1 MELLYVSTTLRLI
14 ASTRALSMTKGRTDM
29 TDNKNNIDSQL
40 ITGEES
46 LRVFE
51 GLNRG
56 MSRRNALQ
64 MLGLAGVAVAGAS
77 SLFGA
82 AGKLFADDEA
92 ASPGKGKPGGRIR
105 VAGSSSST
113 ADTLDPAKG
122 SSSTD
127 YVRHYMFYNG
137 LTRFDSHMVPQLEL
151 AERIETTDATLWVIS
166 LRKEVTFHN
175 GKALT
180 AADVVFSL
188 LRHKDPL
195 TGSKVLPL
203 ASQFAEVKAVGTHEV
218 QIQLSGPN
226 AELPSVLA
234 ISHMLIVP
242 EGTSDFNQGIGT
254 GPFKA
259 KEFKPGERSIG
270 VRNSNYWKPGLPYLD
285 EIEFIAIADESSR
298 VNALLSGDVHIV
310 NEVNPRSTVRIK
322 GSTKHRVVDSP
333 SGNYTDL
340 IIRQDQLP
348 GKSPEFTQ
356 AMKLLLDR
364 EQIKSAIFRGFA
376 RVGNDHPIAPG
387 ARFFNADLPQR
398 AYDPEKAKFLLKK
411 AGMESITMPLMCSP
425 AATGSVDIAVLLQQ
439 SAKEAGLKLDV
450 NRLPSDGYW
459 SNHWAK
465 HPLSFGNINPR
476 PNADMLFSQFFQST
490 APWNE
495 SGWKNEQFDQLLVQ
509 ARGETDEAKRG
520 KMYADMQTLVHEHS
534 GIGVP
539 VFISNIDGA
548 DQRVKGYGTN
558 PLGGFM
564 GYMFAEQV
572 WLDA

>member
-1 MELLYVSTTLRLI
+1 
-14 ASTRALSMTKGRTDM
+14 M
-29 TDNKNNIDSQL
+29 TDKKNSIDTQL
-40 ITGEES
+40 ITGTES

-64 MLGLAGVAVAGAS
+64 MLGLAGVAVAGAG
-77 SLFGA
+77 SLFGT
-82 AGKLFADDEA
+82 AGKLFADEEA

-105 VAGSSSST
+105 VAGSTSST

-188 LRHKDPL
+188 LRHKDPI

-203 ASQFAEVKAVGTHEV
+203 ASQFADVKAVGTHEV

-234 ISHMLIVP
+234 VSHMLIVP
-242 EGTSDFNQGIGT
+242 EGTSDFSQGIGT
-254 GPFKA
+254 GPFKV
-259 KEFKPGERSIG
+259 KEFKPGVRSVG

-285 EIEFIAIADESSR
+285 EIEFIGIADESSR
-298 VNALLSGDVHIV
+298 INALLSGDVHIV
-310 NEVNPRSTVRIK
+310 NEVNPRSTTRIK
-322 GSTKHRVVDSP
+322 ASARHRVIDSP

-340 IIRQDQLP
+340 IIRQDQMP

-364 EQIKSAIFRGFA
+364 EQIKSAIFRGYA

-398 AYDPEKAKFLLKK
+398 AYDPEQARSLLKK
-411 AGMESITMPLMCSP
+411 AGMESISMPLMCSP

-439 SAKEAGLKLDV
+439 SAKEAGLKLNV

-476 PNADMLFSQFFQST
+476 PNADMLFSQFFQSS

-495 SGWKNEQFDQLLVQ
+495 SGWKNEQFDQLLIQ

-520 KMYADMQTLVHEHS
+520 QMYADMQVLVHEHG

-548 DQRVKGYGTN
+548 DQRVKGYGAN

-564 GYMFAEQV
+564 GYMFAEQI

>member
-1 MELLYVSTTLRLI
+1 
-14 ASTRALSMTKGRTDM
+14 M
-29 TDNKNNIDSQL
+29 TDKKNSIDTQL
-40 ITGEES
+40 VTGTES
-46 LRVFE
+46 LRIFE

-64 MLGLAGVAVAGAS
+64 MLGLAGVAVAGAG
-77 SLFGA
+77 SLFGT

-105 VAGSSSST
+105 VAGSTSST

-188 LRHKDPL
+188 LRHKDPI

-203 ASQFAEVKAVGTHEV
+203 ASQFADVKAVGTHEV

-234 ISHMLIVP
+234 VSHMLIVP
-242 EGTSDFNQGIGT
+242 EGTSDFSQGIGT
-254 GPFKA
+254 GPFKV
-259 KEFKPGERSIG
+259 KEFKPGVRSVG
-270 VRNSNYWKPGLPYLD
+270 ARNANYWKPGLPYLD
-285 EIEFIAIADESSR
+285 EIEFIGIADESSR
-298 VNALLSGDVHIV
+298 INALLSGDVHIV
-310 NEVNPRSTVRIK
+310 NEVNPRSTTRIK
-322 GSTKHRVVDSP
+322 ASAKHRVIDSP

-340 IIRQDQLP
+340 IIRQDQMP
-348 GKSPEFTQ
+348 GQSPEFTQ

-364 EQIKSAIFRGFA
+364 EQIKSAIFRGYA

-387 ARFFNADLPQR
+387 ARFYNAELPQR

-411 AGMESITMPLMCSP
+411 AGMESISMPLMCSP
-425 AATGSVDIAVLLQQ
+425 AATGSVDVAVLLQQ

-476 PNADMLFSQFFQST
+476 PNADMIFSQFFQST

-520 KMYADMQTLVHEHS
+520 KMYGDMQALVHEHS

-548 DQRVKGYGTN
+548 DQRVKGYGAN

>member
-1 MELLYVSTTLRLI
+1 
-14 ASTRALSMTKGRTDM
+14 M
-29 TDNKNNIDSQL
+29 TDNKKNIDSQL

-82 AGKLFADDEA
+82 AGKLFADEEA
-92 ASPGKGKPGGRIR
+92 ATPGKGKPGGRIR
-105 VAGSSSST
+105 VAGQTSST

-151 AERIETTDATLWVIS
+151 AERIETTDATLWVIT

-188 LRHKDPL
+188 LRHKDPI

-203 ASQFAEVKAVGTHEV
+203 AEQFAEVKANGTHEV

-226 AELPSVLA
+226 AELPSILA
-234 ISHMLIVP
+234 ISHLLIVP
-242 EGTSDFNQGIGT
+242 EGTSDFSQGIGT
-254 GPFKA
+254 GPFKV
-259 KEFKPGERSIG
+259 KEFKPGVRSIG
-270 VRNSNYWKPGLPYLD
+270 VRNTSYWKPGLPYLD
-285 EIEFIAIADESSR
+285 EIEFIGIADEPSR
-298 VNALLSGDVHIV
+298 VNALLSGDVQII

-340 IIRQDQLP
+340 IIRQDQMP
-348 GKSPEFTQ
+348 GQSPEFTQ

-364 EQIKSAIFRGFA
+364 EQIKSAIFRGYA

-398 AYDPEKAKFLLKK
+398 IYDPEKARFLLKK
-411 AGMESITMPLMCSP
+411 AGMESISMPLMCSP

-450 NRLPSDGYW
+450 NRLPGDGYW

-465 HPLSFGNINPR
+465 HPLTFGNINPR

-534 GIGVP
+534 GIGIP
-539 VFISNIDGA
+539 VFISNIDGV

-564 GYMFAEQV
+564 GYMFSEQI

>member
-1 MELLYVSTTLRLI
+1 
-14 ASTRALSMTKGRTDM
+14 M
-29 TDNKNNIDSQL
+29 TDKKNSIDTQL
-40 ITGEES
+40 ITGTES

-64 MLGLAGVAVAGAS
+64 MLGLAGVAVAGAG
-77 SLFGA
+77 SLFGT
-82 AGKLFADDEA
+82 AGKLFADEEA

-105 VAGSSSST
+105 VAGSTSST

-188 LRHKDPL
+188 LRHKDPI

-203 ASQFAEVKAVGTHEV
+203 ASQFADVKAVGTHEV

-234 ISHMLIVP
+234 VSHMLIVP
-242 EGTSDFNQGIGT
+242 EGTSDFSQGIGT
-254 GPFKA
+254 GPFKV
-259 KEFKPGERSIG
+259 KEFKPGVRSVG

-285 EIEFIAIADESSR
+285 EIEFIGIADESSR
-298 VNALLSGDVHIV
+298 INALLSGDVHIV
-310 NEVNPRSTVRIK
+310 NEVNPRSTTRIK
-322 GSTKHRVVDSP
+322 ASARHRVIDSP

-340 IIRQDQLP
+340 IIRQDQMP

-364 EQIKSAIFRGFA
+364 EQIKSAIFRGYA

-398 AYDPEKAKFLLKK
+398 AYDPEQAKSLLKK
-411 AGMESITMPLMCSP
+411 AGMESISMPLMCSP

-439 SAKEAGLKLDV
+439 SAKEAGLKLNV

-476 PNADMLFSQFFQST
+476 PNADMLFSQFFQSS

-495 SGWKNEQFDQLLVQ
+495 SGWKNEQFDQLLIQ

-520 KMYADMQTLVHEHS
+520 QMYADMQVLVHEHG

-548 DQRVKGYGTN
+548 DQRVKGYGAN

-564 GYMFAEQV
+564 GYMFAEQI

>member
-1 MELLYVSTTLRLI
+1 
-14 ASTRALSMTKGRTDM
+14 M
-29 TDNKNNIDSQL
+29 TDNKIDSKL
-40 ITGEES
+40 ISGQES

-56 MSRRNALQ
+56 MSRRSALQ
-64 MLGLAGVAVAGAS
+64 MLGVAGVAAAGAG

-82 AGKLFADDEA
+82 AGKLFADEA

-105 VAGSSSST
+105 VAGMTSST

-127 YVRHYMFYNG
+127 YARHFMFYNG

-151 AERIETTDATLWVIS
+151 AERIETSDATLWVIT

-188 LRHKDPL
+188 LRHKDPI
-195 TGSKVLPL
+195 TGSKVMPL
-203 ASQFAEVKAVGTHEV
+203 AEQFAEIKATGTNEV
-218 QIQLSGPN
+218 QIRLSGPN
-226 AELPSVLA
+226 AELPSMLA
-234 ISHMLIVP
+234 VSHLLIVP
-242 EGTSDFNQGIGT
+242 EGTTDFNQGIGT

-259 KEFKPGERSIG
+259 KEFKPGVRSLA
-270 VRNSNYWKPGLPYLD
+270 VRNTDYWKPGLPYLD
-285 EIEFIAIADESSR
+285 EIEFIAIGDEPSR
-298 VNALLSGDVHIV
+298 INALLSGDVQII

-322 GSTKHRVVDSP
+322 ASAKHRVVDAP

-356 AMKLLLDR
+356 AMKYLIDR
-364 EQIKSAIFRGFA
+364 EQIKSAVFRGFA
-376 RVGNDHPIAPG
+376 VVGNDHPIAPG
-387 ARFFNADLPQR
+387 SRYYNADLPQTV
-398 AYDPEKAKFLLKK
+398 YDPEKAKFLLKK
-411 AGMESITMPLMCSP
+411 AGMESISMPVAASP

-439 SAKEAGLKLDV
+439 SAKQAGLKLDV

-459 SNHWAK
+459 SNHWMK

-476 PNADMLFSQFFQST
+476 PNADVMFSQFFQSK

-495 SGWKNEQFDQLLVQ
+495 SGWQNDQFDQLLML
-509 ARGETDEAKRG
+509 ARGETDDAKRS
-520 KMYADMQTLVHEHS
+520 KMYADMQTLVHDHC

-539 VFISNIDGA
+539 VFISNIDGV
-548 DQRVKGYGTN
+548 DQRVKGYGSN

>member
-1 MELLYVSTTLRLI
+1 
-14 ASTRALSMTKGRTDM
+14 M
-29 TDNKNNIDSQL
+29 TDNKKNIDSQL

-77 SLFGA
+77 SLFGT

-122 SSSTD
+122 SGSTD

-137 LTRFDSHMVPQLEL
+137 LTRFDNHMVPQLEL
-151 AERIETTDATLWVIS
+151 AERIETTDATLWVIT

-188 LRHKDPL
+188 LRHKDPI

-270 VRNSNYWKPGLPYLD
+270 VRNTNYWKPGLPYLD
-285 EIEFIAIADESSR
+285 EIEFIAIADEPSR
-298 VNALLSGDVHIV
+298 INALLSGDVHIV
-310 NEVNPRSTVRIK
+310 NEVNPRSTIRIK
-322 GSTKHRVVDSP
+322 ASTKHRVVDSP

-340 IIRQDQLP
+340 IIRQDQMP

-364 EQIKSAIFRGFA
+364 EQIKSAIFRGYA

-450 NRLPSDGYW
+450 NRLPADGYW

-539 VFISNIDGA
+539 VFISNIDGV

-564 GYMFAEQV
+564 GYMFSEQV

>member
-1 MELLYVSTTLRLI
+1 
-14 ASTRALSMTKGRTDM
+14 M
-29 TDNKNNIDSQL
+29 TDKKNSIDTQL
-40 ITGEES
+40 VTGTES
-46 LRVFE
+46 LRIFE

-64 MLGLAGVAVAGAS
+64 MLGLAGVAVAGAG
-77 SLFGA
+77 SLFGT

-92 ASPGKGKPGGRIR
+92 ASPGKGKQGGRIR
-105 VAGSSSST
+105 VAGSTSST

-188 LRHKDPL
+188 LRHKDPI

-203 ASQFAEVKAVGTHEV
+203 ASQFADVKAVGTHEV

-234 ISHMLIVP
+234 VSHMLIVP
-242 EGTSDFNQGIGT
+242 EGTSDFSQGIGT
-254 GPFKA
+254 GPFKV
-259 KEFKPGERSIG
+259 KEFKPGVRSVG
-270 VRNSNYWKPGLPYLD
+270 ARNANYWKPGLPYLD
-285 EIEFIAIADESSR
+285 EIEFIGIADESSR
-298 VNALLSGDVHIV
+298 INALLSGDVHIV
-310 NEVNPRSTVRIK
+310 NEVNPRSTTRIK
-322 GSTKHRVVDSP
+322 ASAKHRVIDSP

-340 IIRQDQLP
+340 IIRQDQMP
-348 GKSPEFTQ
+348 GQSPEFTQ

-364 EQIKSAIFRGFA
+364 EQIKSAIFRGYA

-387 ARFFNADLPQR
+387 ARFYNAELPQR

-411 AGMESITMPLMCSP
+411 AGMESISMPLMCSP
-425 AATGSVDIAVLLQQ
+425 AATGSVDVAVLLQQ
-439 SAKEAGLKLDV
+439 SAKEVGLKLDV

-476 PNADMLFSQFFQST
+476 PNADMIFSQFFQST

-520 KMYADMQTLVHEHS
+520 KMYGDMQALVHEHS

-548 DQRVKGYGTN
+548 DQRVKGYGAN

>member
-1 MELLYVSTTLRLI
+1 MS
-14 ASTRALSMTKGRTDM
+14 
-29 TDNKNNIDSQL
+29 DNKNGIKDQL
-40 ITGEES
+40 ITGTES

-56 MSRRNALQ
+56 MSRRHALQ
-64 MLGLAGVAVAGAS
+64 MLGVAGVAAAGAG

-82 AGKLFADDEA
+82 AGKLLADDQ

-105 VAGSSSST
+105 VAGITSST

-151 AERIETTDATLWVIS
+151 AERIDTTDATLWVIT

-175 GKALT
+175 GKGLT

-188 LRHKDPL
+188 MRHKDPI

-203 ASQFAEVKAVGTHEV
+203 AEQFAEVKANGSHEV
-218 QIQLSGPN
+218 QIRLSGPN
-226 AELPSVLA
+226 AELPSILA
-234 ISHMLIVP
+234 VSHMLIVP
-242 EGTSDFNQGIGT
+242 EGTSDFSQGIGT
-254 GPFKA
+254 GPFKV
-259 KEFKPGERSIG
+259 KEFKPGVRSIG
-270 VRNSNYWKPGLPYLD
+270 ARNTNYWKPGLPYLD
-285 EIEFIAIADESSR
+285 EIEFIGIADEPSR
-298 VNALLSGDVHIV
+298 VNALLSGDVQII
-310 NEVNPRSTVRIK
+310 NEVNPRSTTRIK
-322 GSTKHRVVDSP
+322 DSAKHRVVDSP

-340 IIRQDQLP
+340 IIRQDQMP
-348 GKSPEFTQ
+348 GQSPEFTE

-364 EQIKSAIFRGFA
+364 EQVKSAIFRGFA

-387 ARFFNADLPQR
+387 ARFHNADLPQR
-398 AYDPEKAKFLLKK
+398 AYDPEKARFLLKK
-411 AGMESITMPLMCSP
+411 AGMESISMPVMCSP
-425 AATGSVDIAVLLQQ
+425 AATGSVDVAVLLQQ
-439 SAKEAGLKLDV
+439 SAKEAGLKLNV

-476 PNADMLFSQFFQST
+476 PNADMIFSQFFQST

-495 SGWKNEQFDQLLVQ
+495 SGWKNPQFDQLLIQ

-520 KMYADMQTLVHEHS
+520 KMYGDMQALVHEHS

-539 VFISNIDGA
+539 VFISNIDGV

-564 GYMFAEQV
+564 GYMFSEQV

>member
-1 MELLYVSTTLRLI
+1 
-14 ASTRALSMTKGRTDM
+14 M
-29 TDNKNNIDSQL
+29 TDNKKNIDSQL

-82 AGKLFADDEA
+82 AGKLFADEEA
-92 ASPGKGKPGGRIR
+92 ATPGKGKPGGRIR
-105 VAGSSSST
+105 VAGQTSST

-151 AERIETTDATLWVIS
+151 AERIETTDAKLWVIT

-188 LRHKDPL
+188 LRHKDPI

-203 ASQFAEVKAVGTHEV
+203 AEQFAEVKANGTHEV

-226 AELPSVLA
+226 AELPSILA
-234 ISHMLIVP
+234 ISHLLIVP
-242 EGTSDFNQGIGT
+242 EGTSDFSQGIGT
-254 GPFKA
+254 GPFKV
-259 KEFKPGERSIG
+259 KEFKPGVRSIG
-270 VRNSNYWKPGLPYLD
+270 VRNTSYWKPGLPYLD
-285 EIEFIAIADESSR
+285 EIEFIGIADEPSR
-298 VNALLSGDVHIV
+298 VNALLSGDVQII

-340 IIRQDQLP
+340 IIRQDQMP
-348 GKSPEFTQ
+348 GQSPEFTQ

-364 EQIKSAIFRGFA
+364 EQIKSAIFRGYA

-398 AYDPEKAKFLLKK
+398 IYDPEKARFLLKK
-411 AGMESITMPLMCSP
+411 AGMESISMPLMCSP

-450 NRLPSDGYW
+450 NRLPGDGYW

-465 HPLSFGNINPR
+465 HPLTFGNINPR

-534 GIGVP
+534 GIGIP
-539 VFISNIDGA
+539 VFISNIDGV

-564 GYMFAEQV
+564 GYMFSEQI

>member
-1 MELLYVSTTLRLI
+1 
-14 ASTRALSMTKGRTDM
+14 M
-29 TDNKNNIDSQL
+29 TDKKNSIDTQL
-40 ITGEES
+40 VTGTES
-46 LRVFE
+46 LRIFE

-64 MLGLAGVAVAGAS
+64 MLGLAGVAVAGAG
-77 SLFGA
+77 SLFGT

-92 ASPGKGKPGGRIR
+92 ASPGKGKQGGRIR
-105 VAGSSSST
+105 VAGSTSST

-188 LRHKDPL
+188 LRHKDPI

-203 ASQFAEVKAVGTHEV
+203 ASQFADVKAVGTHEV

-234 ISHMLIVP
+234 VSHMLIVP
-242 EGTSDFNQGIGT
+242 EGTSDFSQGIGT
-254 GPFKA
+254 GPFKV
-259 KEFKPGERSIG
+259 KEFKPGVRSVG
-270 VRNSNYWKPGLPYLD
+270 ARNANYWKPGLPYLD
-285 EIEFIAIADESSR
+285 EIEFIGIADESSR
-298 VNALLSGDVHIV
+298 INALLSGDVHIV
-310 NEVNPRSTVRIK
+310 NEVNPRSTTRIK
-322 GSTKHRVVDSP
+322 ASAKHRVIDSP

-340 IIRQDQLP
+340 IIRQDQMP
-348 GKSPEFTQ
+348 GQSPEFTQ

-364 EQIKSAIFRGFA
+364 EQIKSAIFRGYA

-387 ARFFNADLPQR
+387 ARFYNAELPQR

-411 AGMESITMPLMCSP
+411 AGMESISMPLMCSP
-425 AATGSVDIAVLLQQ
+425 AATGSVDVAVLLQQ

-476 PNADMLFSQFFQST
+476 PNADMIFSQFFQST

-520 KMYADMQTLVHEHS
+520 KMYGDMQALVHEHS

-548 DQRVKGYGTN
+548 DQRVKGYGAN

-572 WLDA
+572 WLNA

>member
-1 MELLYVSTTLRLI
+1 MS
-14 ASTRALSMTKGRTDM
+14 
-29 TDNKNNIDSQL
+29 DNKNGIKDQL
-40 ITGEES
+40 ITGTES

-56 MSRRNALQ
+56 MSRRHALQ
-64 MLGLAGVAVAGAS
+64 MLGVAGVAAAGAG

-82 AGKLFADDEA
+82 AGKLLADDE

-105 VAGSSSST
+105 VAGISSST

-151 AERIETTDATLWVIS
+151 AERIDTTDATLWVIT

-175 GKALT
+175 GKGLT
-180 AADVVFSL
+180 AADVVYSL
-188 LRHKDPL
+188 MRHKDPI

-203 ASQFAEVKAVGTHEV
+203 AEQFAEVKANGSHEV
-218 QIQLSGPN
+218 QIRLSGPN
-226 AELPSVLA
+226 AELPSILA
-234 ISHMLIVP
+234 VSHMLIVP
-242 EGTSDFNQGIGT
+242 EGTSDFSQGIGT
-254 GPFKA
+254 GPFKV
-259 KEFKPGERSIG
+259 KEFKPGVRSIG
-270 VRNSNYWKPGLPYLD
+270 ARNTNYWKPGLPYLD
-285 EIEFIAIADESSR
+285 EIEFIGIADEPSR
-298 VNALLSGDVHIV
+298 VNALLSGDVQII
-310 NEVNPRSTVRIK
+310 NEVNPRSTTRIK
-322 GSTKHRVVDSP
+322 DSAKHRVVDSP

-340 IIRQDQLP
+340 IIRQDQMP
-348 GKSPEFTQ
+348 GQSPEFTE

-364 EQIKSAIFRGFA
+364 EQVKSAIFRGFA

-387 ARFFNADLPQR
+387 ARFHNADLPQR
-398 AYDPEKAKFLLKK
+398 AYDPEKARFLLKK
-411 AGMESITMPLMCSP
+411 AGMESISMPVMCSP
-425 AATGSVDIAVLLQQ
+425 AATGSVDVAVLLQQ
-439 SAKEAGLKLDV
+439 SAKEAGLKLNV

-476 PNADMLFSQFFQST
+476 PNADMIFSQFFQST

-495 SGWKNEQFDQLLVQ
+495 SGWKNPQFDQLLIQ

-520 KMYADMQTLVHEHS
+520 KMYGDMQALVHEHS

-539 VFISNIDGA
+539 VFISNIDGV

-564 GYMFAEQV
+564 GYMFSEQV

>member
-1 MELLYVSTTLRLI
+1 
-14 ASTRALSMTKGRTDM
+14 M

>member
-1 MELLYVSTTLRLI
+1 
-14 ASTRALSMTKGRTDM
+14 M
-29 TDNKNNIDSQL
+29 TDNKNGIEDQL
-40 ITGEES
+40 ITGAES

-64 MLGLAGVAVAGAS
+64 MLGLAGVAAAGAG

-82 AGKLFADDEA
+82 AGKLFAEEA

-105 VAGSSSST
+105 VAGISSST

-151 AERIETTDATLWVIS
+151 AERIDTTDATLWVIT

-175 GKALT
+175 GKGLT

-188 LRHKDPL
+188 LRHKDPI

-203 ASQFAEVKAVGTHEV
+203 ASQFAEVKANGSHEV
-218 QIQLSGPN
+218 QIRLSGPN

-234 ISHMLIVP
+234 ISHLLIVP
-242 EGTSDFNQGIGT
+242 EGTTDFSQGIGT
-254 GPFKA
+254 GPFKV
-259 KEFKPGERSIG
+259 KEFKPGVRSIG
-270 VRNSNYWKPGLPYLD
+270 ARNTNYWKPGLPYLD
-285 EIEFIAIADESSR
+285 EIEFIGIPDEPSR
-298 VNALLSGDVHIV
+298 INALLSGDVQIV
-310 NEVNPRSTVRIK
+310 NEVNPRSTTRIK
-322 GSTKHRVVDSP
+322 NSVGHRVVDSP

-340 IIRQDQLP
+340 IIRQDQMP
-348 GKSPEFTQ
+348 GQSPEFTQ

-364 EQIKSAIFRGFA
+364 EQIKSAIFRGYA

-398 AYDPEKAKFLLKK
+398 AYDPEKARFLLKK
-411 AGMESITMPLMCSP
+411 AGMESITMPVMCSP
-425 AATGSVDIAVLLQQ
+425 AATGSVDVAVLLQQ
-439 SAKEAGLKLDV
+439 SAKEAGLKLNV

-465 HPLSFGNINPR
+465 HPISFGNINPR

-495 SGWKNEQFDQLLVQ
+495 SAWKNPQFDQLLVQ

-520 KMYADMQTLVHEHS
+520 KMYADMQTLVHDHC
-534 GIGVP
+534 GIGIP
-539 VFISNIDGA
+539 VFISNIDGV

-564 GYMFAEQV
+564 GYMFSEQV

>member
-1 MELLYVSTTLRLI
+1 MSD
-14 ASTRALSMTKGRTDM
+14 TKNGIKD
-29 TDNKNNIDSQL
+29 QL
-40 ITGEES
+40 ITGTES

-56 MSRRNALQ
+56 MSRRHALQ
-64 MLGLAGVAVAGAS
+64 MLGLAGVAAAGAG

-82 AGKLFADDEA
+82 AGKLLADEQ

-105 VAGSSSST
+105 VAGISSST

-151 AERIETTDATLWVIS
+151 AERIDTIDATLWVIT
-166 LRKEVTFHN
+166 LRKEVSFHN
-175 GKALT
+175 GKGLT

-188 LRHKDPL
+188 MRHKDPI

-203 ASQFAEVKAVGTHEV
+203 AEQFAEVKATGTHEV
-218 QIQLSGPN
+218 QIRLSGPN
-226 AELPSVLA
+226 AELPSILA
-234 ISHMLIVP
+234 ISHLLIVP

-254 GPFKA
+254 GPFKV
-259 KEFKPGERSIG
+259 KEFKPGVRSIG
-270 VRNSNYWKPGLPYLD
+270 ARNTNYWKPGLPYLD
-285 EIEFIAIADESSR
+285 EIEFIGIADEPSR
-298 VNALLSGDVHIV
+298 VNALLSGDVQII
-310 NEVNPRSTVRIK
+310 NEVNPRSTTRIK
-322 GSTKHRVVDSP
+322 DSTTHRVVDSP

-340 IIRQDQLP
+340 IIRQDQMP
-348 GKSPEFTQ
+348 GQSPEFTE

-364 EQIKSAIFRGFA
+364 EQVKSAIFRGFA

-387 ARFFNADLPQR
+387 ARFYNADLPQR
-398 AYDPEKAKFLLKK
+398 TYDPEKARFLLKK
-411 AGMESITMPLMCSP
+411 AGMESISMPVMCSP
-425 AATGSVDIAVLLQQ
+425 AATGSVDVAVLLQQ
-439 SAKEAGLKLDV
+439 SAKEAGLKLNV

-495 SGWKNEQFDQLLVQ
+495 SGWKNPQFDQLLVQ

-520 KMYADMQTLVHEHS
+520 KMYADMQTLVHDHC
-534 GIGVP
+534 GIGIP
-539 VFISNIDGA
+539 VFISNIDGV

-572 WLDA
+572 WLEA

>member
-1 MELLYVSTTLRLI
+1 MS
-14 ASTRALSMTKGRTDM
+14 
-29 TDNKNNIDSQL
+29 DNKNGIKDQL
-40 ITGEES
+40 ITGTES

-56 MSRRNALQ
+56 MSRRHALQ
-64 MLGLAGVAVAGAS
+64 MLGLAGVAAAGAG

-82 AGKLFADDEA
+82 AGKLLADEQA
-92 ASPGKGKPGGRIR
+92 APGKGKPGGRIR
-105 VAGSSSST
+105 VAGISSST

-137 LTRFDSHMVPQLEL
+137 LTRFDNHMVPQLEL
-151 AERIETTDATLWVIS
+151 AERIDTTDATLWVIT

-175 GKALT
+175 GKGLT

-188 LRHKDPL
+188 LRHKDPI

-203 ASQFAEVKAVGTHEV
+203 AEQFAEVKANGTHEV
-218 QIQLSGPN
+218 QIRLSGPN
-226 AELPSVLA
+226 AELPSILA
-234 ISHMLIVP
+234 VSHLLIVP
-242 EGTSDFNQGIGT
+242 EGTTDFNQGIGT
-254 GPFKA
+254 GPFKV
-259 KEFKPGERSIG
+259 KEFKPGVRSIG
-270 VRNSNYWKPGLPYLD
+270 ARNTNYWKPGLPYLD
-285 EIEFIAIADESSR
+285 EIEFIGIADEPSR
-298 VNALLSGDVHIV
+298 VNALLSGDVQII
-310 NEVNPRSTVRIK
+310 NEVNPRSTTRIK
-322 GSTKHRVVDSP
+322 DSTTHRVVDSP

-340 IIRQDQLP
+340 IIRQDQMP
-348 GKSPEFTQ
+348 GQSPEFTE

-364 EQIKSAIFRGFA
+364 EQVKSAIFRGFA

-387 ARFFNADLPQR
+387 ARFYNADLPQR
-398 AYDPEKAKFLLKK
+398 TYDPEKARFLLKK
-411 AGMESITMPLMCSP
+411 AGMENISMPMMCSP
-425 AATGSVDIAVLLQQ
+425 AATGSVDVAVLLQQ
-439 SAKEAGLKLDV
+439 SAKEAGLKLNV

-495 SGWKNEQFDQLLVQ
+495 SGWKNPQFDQLLIQ

-534 GIGVP
+534 GIGIP
-539 VFISNIDGA
+539 VFISNIDGV
-548 DQRVKGYGTN
+548 DQRIKGYGTN

>member
-1 MELLYVSTTLRLI
+1 
-14 ASTRALSMTKGRTDM
+14 M

-242 EGTSDFNQGIGT
+242 EGTSDFNLGIGT

-270 VRNSNYWKPGLPYLD
+270 VRNTNYWKPGLPYLD

>member
-1 MELLYVSTTLRLI
+1 
-14 ASTRALSMTKGRTDM
+14 M
-29 TDNKNNIDSQL
+29 TDNKKNIDSQL

-82 AGKLFADDEA
+82 AGKLFADEEA
-92 ASPGKGKPGGRIR
+92 ATPGKGKPGGRIR
-105 VAGSSSST
+105 VAGQTSST

-151 AERIETTDATLWVIS
+151 AERIETTDAKLWVIT

-188 LRHKDPL
+188 LRHKDPI

-203 ASQFAEVKAVGTHEV
+203 AEQFAEVKANGTHEV

-226 AELPSVLA
+226 AELPSILA
-234 ISHMLIVP
+234 ISHLLIVP
-242 EGTSDFNQGIGT
+242 EGTSDFSQGIGT
-254 GPFKA
+254 GPFKV
-259 KEFKPGERSIG
+259 KEFKPGVRSIG
-270 VRNSNYWKPGLPYLD
+270 VRNTSYWKPGLPYLD
-285 EIEFIAIADESSR
+285 EIEFIGIADEPSR
-298 VNALLSGDVHIV
+298 VNALLSGDVQII

-340 IIRQDQLP
+340 IIRQDQMP
-348 GKSPEFTQ
+348 GQSPEFTQ

-364 EQIKSAIFRGFA
+364 EQIKSAIFRGYA

-398 AYDPEKAKFLLKK
+398 IYDPEKARFLLKK
-411 AGMESITMPLMCSP
+411 AGMESISMPLMCSP

-450 NRLPSDGYW
+450 NRLPGDGYW

-465 HPLSFGNINPR
+465 HPLTFGNINPR

-539 VFISNIDGA
+539 VFISNIDAA

>member
-1 MELLYVSTTLRLI
+1 
-14 ASTRALSMTKGRTDM
+14 M
-29 TDNKNNIDSQL
+29 TDKKNSIDTQL
-40 ITGEES
+40 ITGTES

-64 MLGLAGVAVAGAS
+64 MLGLAGVAVAGAG
-77 SLFGA
+77 SLFGT
-82 AGKLFADDEA
+82 AGKLFADEEA

-105 VAGSSSST
+105 VAGSTSST

-188 LRHKDPL
+188 LRHKDPI

-203 ASQFAEVKAVGTHEV
+203 ASQFADVKAVGTHEV

-234 ISHMLIVP
+234 VSHMLIVP
-242 EGTSDFNQGIGT
+242 EGTSDFSQGVGT
-254 GPFKA
+254 GPFKV
-259 KEFKPGERSIG
+259 KEFKPGVRSVG

-285 EIEFIAIADESSR
+285 EIEFIGIADESSR
-298 VNALLSGDVHIV
+298 INALLSGDVHIV
-310 NEVNPRSTVRIK
+310 NEVNPRSTTRIK
-322 GSTKHRVVDSP
+322 ASARHRVIDSP

-340 IIRQDQLP
+340 IIRQDQMP

-364 EQIKSAIFRGFA
+364 EQIKSAIFRGYA
-376 RVGNDHPIAPG
+376 RIGNDHPIAPG

-398 AYDPEKAKFLLKK
+398 AYDPEQARSLLKK
-411 AGMESITMPLMCSP
+411 AGMESISMPLMCSP

-439 SAKEAGLKLDV
+439 SAKEAGLKLNV

-476 PNADMLFSQFFQST
+476 PNADMLFSQFFQSS

-495 SGWKNEQFDQLLVQ
+495 SGWKNEQFDQLLIQ

-520 KMYADMQTLVHEHS
+520 KMYADMQVLVHEHG

-548 DQRVKGYGTN
+548 DQRVKGYGAN

-564 GYMFAEQV
+564 GYMFSEQI

>member
-1 MELLYVSTTLRLI
+1 
-14 ASTRALSMTKGRTDM
+14 M
-29 TDNKNNIDSQL
+29 TDNKIDSQL
-40 ITGEES
+40 ISGQES

-64 MLGLAGVAVAGAS
+64 MLGLAGVAAAGAG

-82 AGKLFADDEA
+82 AGKLFAEEA
-92 ASPGKGKPGGRIR
+92 ATPGKGKPGGRIR
-105 VAGSSSST
+105 VAGMTSST

-127 YVRHYMFYNG
+127 YTRIYMFYNG

-151 AERIETTDATLWVIS
+151 AERIDTTDATLWVIT
-166 LRKEVTFHN
+166 LRKDVTFHN

-188 LRHKDPL
+188 LRHKDPI
-195 TGSKVLPL
+195 TGSKVMPL
-203 ASQFAEVKAVGTHEV
+203 AEQFAEIKATGTNEV
-218 QIQLSGPN
+218 QIRLSGPN
-226 AELPSVLA
+226 AELPSILA
-234 ISHMLIVP
+234 VSHLMIVP
-242 EGTSDFNQGIGT
+242 EGTTDFNLGIGT

-259 KEFKPGERSIG
+259 KEFKPGVRSIA
-270 VRNSNYWKPGLPYLD
+270 VRNTDYWKPGLPYLD
-285 EIEFIAIADESSR
+285 EIEFIGIADEPSR
-298 VNALLSGDVHIV
+298 INALLSGDVQII

-322 GSTKHRVVDSP
+322 ASAGHRVVAAP

-356 AMKLLLDR
+356 AMKYLLDR
-364 EQIKSAIFRGFA
+364 EQVKSAVFRGFA
-376 RVGNDHPIAPG
+376 VVGNDHPISPG
-387 ARFFNADLPQR
+387 SRYFNADLPQR
-398 AYDPEKAKFLLKK
+398 VYDPEKAKFLLKK
-411 AGMESITMPLMCSP
+411 AGMESITMPLVASP

-439 SAKEAGLKLDV
+439 SAKQVGLKLDV
-450 NRLPSDGYW
+450 NRLPADGYW

-476 PNADMLFSQFFQST
+476 PSADVMFSQFFQSS

-495 SGWKNEQFDQLLVQ
+495 SGWKNDQFDQLLVL
-509 ARGETDEAKRG
+509 ARGETDDAKRS
-520 KMYADMQTLVHEHS
+520 KMYADMQTLVHEHC

-539 VFISNIDGA
+539 VFISNIDGV

-564 GYMFAEQV
+564 GYMFSEQV

>member
-1 MELLYVSTTLRLI
+1 
-14 ASTRALSMTKGRTDM
+14 M
-29 TDNKNNIDSQL
+29 TDNKKNIDSQL

-77 SLFGA
+77 SLFGT

-122 SSSTD
+122 SGSTD

-137 LTRFDSHMVPQLEL
+137 LTRFDNHMVPQLEL

-234 ISHMLIVP
+234 VSHMLIVP
-242 EGTSDFNQGIGT
+242 EGTSDFSLGIGT

-259 KEFKPGERSIG
+259 KEFQPGVRSIA
-270 VRNSNYWKPGLPYLD
+270 VRNANYWKPGLPYLD
-285 EIEFIAIADESSR
+285 EIEFISIADESSR
-298 VNALLSGDVHIV
+298 INALLSGDVHIV

-322 GSTKHRVVDSP
+322 ASPKHRVVDSP

-356 AMKLLLDR
+356 AMKYLLDR
-364 EQIKSAIFRGFA
+364 EQIKSAIFRGYA

-539 VFISNIDGA
+539 VFISNIDAA
-548 DQRVKGYGTN
+548 DQRVKGYGAN

-564 GYMFAEQV
+564 GYMFSEQV

>member
-1 MELLYVSTTLRLI
+1 MS
-14 ASTRALSMTKGRTDM
+14 
-29 TDNKNNIDSQL
+29 DNKNGIKDQL
-40 ITGEES
+40 ITGTES

-56 MSRRNALQ
+56 MSRRHALQ
-64 MLGLAGVAVAGAS
+64 MLGLAGVAAAGAG

-82 AGKLFADDEA
+82 AGKLLADEQ

-105 VAGSSSST
+105 VAGISSST

-151 AERIETTDATLWVIS
+151 AERMDTTDATLWVIT

-175 GKALT
+175 GKGLT

-188 LRHKDPL
+188 MRHKDPI

-203 ASQFAEVKAVGTHEV
+203 AEQFAEVKATGTHEV
-218 QIQLSGPN
+218 QIRLSGPN
-226 AELPSVLA
+226 AELPSILA
-234 ISHMLIVP
+234 VSHLLIVP

-254 GPFKA
+254 GPFKV
-259 KEFKPGERSIG
+259 KEFKPGVRSIG
-270 VRNSNYWKPGLPYLD
+270 ARNTNYWKPGLPYLD
-285 EIEFIAIADESSR
+285 EIEFIGIGDEPSR
-298 VNALLSGDVHIV
+298 VNALLSGDVQII
-310 NEVNPRSTVRIK
+310 NEVNPRSTTRIK
-322 GSTKHRVVDSP
+322 DSTTHRVVDSP

-340 IIRQDQLP
+340 IIRQDQMP
-348 GKSPEFTQ
+348 GQSPEFTE

-364 EQIKSAIFRGFA
+364 EQVKSAIFRGFA

-387 ARFFNADLPQR
+387 SRFYNADLPQR
-398 AYDPEKAKFLLKK
+398 TYDPEKARFLLKK
-411 AGMESITMPLMCSP
+411 AGMENISMPVMCSP
-425 AATGSVDIAVLLQQ
+425 AATGSVDVAVLLQQ
-439 SAKEAGLKLDV
+439 SAKEAGLKLNV

-495 SGWKNEQFDQLLVQ
+495 SGWKT
-509 ARGETDEAKRG
+509 RSST
-520 KMYADMQTLVHEHS
+520 S
-534 GIGVP
+534 C
-539 VFISNIDGA
+539 
-548 DQRVKGYGTN
+548 
-558 PLGGFM
+558 
-564 GYMFAEQV
+564 
-572 WLDA
+572 

>member
-1 MELLYVSTTLRLI
+1 
-14 ASTRALSMTKGRTDM
+14 M
-29 TDNKNNIDSQL
+29 TDDKKNIDSQL

-64 MLGLAGVAVAGAS
+64 MLGLAGVAAVGAG

-82 AGKLFADDEA
+82 AGKLFAEEA

-151 AERIETTDATLWVIS
+151 AERIDTTDATLWVIT
-166 LRKEVTFHN
+166 LRKEVVFHN
-175 GKALT
+175 GKPLT

-188 LRHKDPL
+188 LRHKDPI

-203 ASQFAEVKAVGTHEV
+203 ASQFAEVKANGTHEV

-242 EGTSDFNQGIGT
+242 EGTSDFSQGIGT

-259 KEFKPGERSIG
+259 KEFKPGVRSIG
-270 VRNSNYWKPGLPYLD
+270 VRNTNYWKPGLPYLD
-285 EIEFIAIADESSR
+285 EIEFIAIADEPSR
-298 VNALLSGDVHIV
+298 INALLSGDVHIV

-322 GSTKHRVVDSP
+322 ASTKHQVVDSP

-348 GKSPEFTQ
+348 GKSPEFTE

-364 EQIKSAIFRGFA
+364 EQIKSAIFRGYA

-398 AYDPEKAKFLLKK
+398 AYDPEKARFLLKK

-439 SAKEAGLKLDV
+439 SAKQAGLKLDV

-520 KMYADMQTLVHEHS
+520 KMYADMQALVHEHS

-564 GYMFAEQV
+564 GYMFAEQI

>member
-1 MELLYVSTTLRLI
+1 MS
-14 ASTRALSMTKGRTDM
+14 D
-29 TDNKNNIDSQL
+29 DKNGIKDQL
-40 ITGEES
+40 ITGTES

-64 MLGLAGVAVAGAS
+64 MLGLAGVAAAGAG

-82 AGKLFADDEA
+82 AGKLLADEQ

-105 VAGSSSST
+105 VAGISSST
-113 ADTLDPAKG
+113 SDTLDPAKG

-151 AERIETTDATLWVIS
+151 AERIDTTDATLWVIT

-175 GKALT
+175 GKGLT

-188 LRHKDPL
+188 LRHKDPI

-203 ASQFAEVKAVGTHEV
+203 AEQFAEVKANGTHEV
-218 QIQLSGPN
+218 QIRLSGPN
-226 AELPSVLA
+226 AELPSILA

-242 EGTSDFNQGIGT
+242 EGTSDFSQGIGT
-254 GPFKA
+254 GPFKV
-259 KEFKPGERSIG
+259 KEFKPGVRSIG
-270 VRNSNYWKPGLPYLD
+270 ARNTNYWKPGLPYLD
-285 EIEFIAIADESSR
+285 EIEFIGIADEPSR
-298 VNALLSGDVHIV
+298 VNALLSGDVQII

-322 GSTKHRVVDSP
+322 ASNTHRVVDSP

-340 IIRQDQLP
+340 IIRQDQMP
-348 GKSPEFTQ
+348 GQSPEFTQ

-364 EQIKSAIFRGFA
+364 EQVKSAIFRGFA

-387 ARFFNADLPQR
+387 ARFYNADLPQR
-398 AYDPEKAKFLLKK
+398 TYDPEKARFLLKK
-411 AGMESITMPLMCSP
+411 AGMENISMPLMCSP
-425 AATGSVDIAVLLQQ
+425 AATGSVDVAVLLQQ
-439 SAKEAGLKLDV
+439 SAKQAGLKLDV

-476 PNADMLFSQFFQST
+476 PNADMIFSQFFQSS

-495 SGWKNEQFDQLLVQ
+495 SGWKNPQFDQLLVQ
-509 ARGETDEAKRG
+509 ARGETDEVKRG
-520 KMYADMQTLVHEHS
+520 KMYADMQALVHDHS

-539 VFISNIDGA
+539 VFISNIDGV

-564 GYMFAEQV
+564 GYMFSEQI